1 MDLFSMNKPR
11 PTPAPAAPVTTGA
24 MSRDQVLD
32 EIISINPSATAE
44 FLAQFADEL
53 LKKYLDH
60 LLYTQ
65 APRAGSGAWDRPDD
79 SPAIMVRRRVV

>member
-1 MDLFSMNKPR
+1 MDLFSMTAT
-11 PTPAPAAPVTTGA
+11 PTTTARPAPAPTSA

-32 EIISINPSATAE
+32 EIISINPSATAG
-44 FLAQFADEL
+44 FLAQFADDL

-65 APRAGSGAWDRPDD
+65 APRAGSGAWDRPNDA
-79 SPAIMVRRRVV
+79 PAIMVRRRVV